1 MFTGLIQRV
10 GTLAE
15 RKTRGDGLSFVI
27 RHDPW
32 DSPLELGESVAV
44 QGACLTV
51 TARTQGQFTCDVLGE
66 TLAKTHLGKKDVG
79 ALLNLERALR
89 LDERLG
95 GHLVTGH
102 VDGQGRVAGIDR
114 KGNDWVLEVRAT
126 AELLGGMVSKGSVA
140 VDGVSLTIAALQ
152 PSSFTVHL
160 IPHTWDHTSL
170 RGLKT
175 GDPVNLENDLIGKY
189 VARHLER
196 LQPSGGVTLERLRA
210 AGYPA

>member
-15 RKTRGDGLSFVI
+15 RKARGDGLSFVI

-32 DSPLELGESVAV
+32 DSPLQLGESVAV

-51 TARTQGQFTCDVLGE
+51 TASAKGQFTCDVLGE
-66 TLAKTHLGKKDVG
+66 TLAKTNLGQKSVG
-79 ALLNLERALR
+79 GMLNLERALR

-95 GHLVTGH
+95 GHMVTGH
-102 VDGQGRVAGIDR
+102 VDGPGVVAGIDR
-114 KGNDWVLEVRAT
+114 KGNDWVLEVSAS
-126 AELLGGMVSKGSVA
+126 AEMLGGMVPKGSIA
-140 VDGVSLTIAALQ
+140 VDGVSLTIATLR
-152 PSSFTVHL
+152 SGSFTVHL

-175 GDPVNLENDLIGKY
+175 GDTVNLENDLIGKY

-196 LQPSGGVTLERLRA
+196 LQSSGGVTLDKLRA
-210 AGYPA
+210 AGYAV